1 MNTLETN
8 EKKTEHL
15 SKEMGGIKKNQMKIL
30 GLKNTITRKISL
42 HELTGRME
50 MTKER
55 IHEFEDKMIKM
66 T

>member
-30 GLKNTITRKISL
+30 GLKNTLTRKISL